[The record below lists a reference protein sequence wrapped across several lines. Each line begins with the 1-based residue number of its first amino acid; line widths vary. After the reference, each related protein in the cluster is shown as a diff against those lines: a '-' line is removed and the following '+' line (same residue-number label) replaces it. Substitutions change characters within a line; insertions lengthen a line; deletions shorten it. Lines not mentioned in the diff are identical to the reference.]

1 MIHFFSNIVL
11 GTRFY
16 AYFGLIAVLFAF
28 AYKFEGLYVIALY
41 LLLIGLLATIAE
53 LAFLFFKKM
62 PFSAVRTL
70 ANKLSLGDDNEV
82 ILTIQNNT
90 RLIWSFMVI
99 DELPYQL
106 QERNFALYTT
116 LLPKKVVDLRYS
128 IHPVK
133 RGNYDFGDILLFT
146 GTILNFIKRRVRV
159 PAHTVVPVY
168 PSIIQMKKFE
178 ILSLPN
184 AMRHYGIKKVRR
196 IGHSYEFEQIKN
208 YNIGDGIRNI
218 NWKAS
223 AKANGLMINQFEE
236 ERSQQIYCII
246 DKSRVMKMPFNDL
259 SLLDYAINAS
269 LVISNTALNKRD
281 RAGLI
286 SYAETI
292 DSRIKAD
299 NKNGQLNRI
308 LKSLYNEK
316 QSIGEA
322 NYELLY
328 HGIRSIVKT
337 RSLLFLFTNFESL
350 YSLKRVLNLLRRLNR
365 SHLLVVI
372 FFENSELKKYTEE
385 DSPDLKEVYYKT
397 AAQEF
402 IHDKEQIALELR
414 KHKIQTIYTKPEDL
428 SINVLNKYLELK
440 ARGAI

>member
-1 MIHFFSNIVL
+1 MIQFFSNIVL

-28 AYKFEGLYVIALY
+28 AYKFEGLYAIALY

-53 LAFLFFKKM
+53 LVFLFFKKM

-70 ANKLSLGDDNEV
+70 TNKLSLGDDNQV
-82 ILTIQNNT
+82 SLAIQNNT
-90 RLIWSFMVI
+90 RLVWSFMVI

-133 RGNYDFGDILLFT
+133 RGDYDFGDILLFT
-146 GTILNFIKRRVRV
+146 GTILNFVKRRVRI

-208 YNIGDGIRNI
+208 YNIGDDVRNI

-236 ERSQQIYCII
+236 ERSQQIYCVI
-246 DKSRVMKMPFNDL
+246 DRSRVMKMPFNDL

-316 QSIGEA
+316 QSTGEA

-328 HGIRSIVKT
+328 HGIRSMVKT

-385 DSPDLKEVYYKT
+385 ESLDLKEVYYKT

>member
-1 MIHFFSNIVL
+1 
-11 GTRFY
+11 
-16 AYFGLIAVLFAF
+16 
-28 AYKFEGLYVIALY
+28 
-41 LLLIGLLATIAE
+41 
-53 LAFLFFKKM
+53 
-62 PFSAVRTL
+62 
-70 ANKLSLGDDNEV
+70 
-82 ILTIQNNT
+82 
-90 RLIWSFMVI
+90 MVI